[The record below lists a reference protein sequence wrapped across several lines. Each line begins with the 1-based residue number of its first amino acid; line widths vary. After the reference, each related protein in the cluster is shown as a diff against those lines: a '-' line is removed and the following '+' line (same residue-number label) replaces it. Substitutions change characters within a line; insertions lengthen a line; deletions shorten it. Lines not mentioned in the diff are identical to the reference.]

1 MTSEFSEEQL
11 KTIFNKAD
19 RNNDGKI
26 DIQEIN
32 IDHFT
37 KGSLRM
43 ITQTDFTKILDEHD
57 SDKDGN
63 ISYAEFKAAVE
74 KAYPDEPE

>member
-1 MTSEFSEEQL
+1 MTSEFSEEEL
-11 KTIFNKAD
+11 KAIFKLAD
-19 RNNDGKI
+19 RNDDGKI

-43 ITQTDFTKILDEHD
+43 ITQTDFTKILNEHD
-57 SDKDGN
+57 SDKDGK
-63 ISYAEFKAAVE
+63 ISYAEFKAAFE
-74 KAYPDEPE
+74 KAYPNEPE